1 MKAKSSMTWATMFLM
16 ILAVA
21 LVPVM
26 FPTQG
31 LAAEREEGRVDS
43 ILYSASKASVIGLVA
58 VANPGLEKTVT
69 YQFPFPP
76 STSFTTPFFTDLE
89 VEEESMGG
97 GSGRRVLAR
106 NFDTT
111 MVMTNIDSDTAG
123 VDVKLTF
130 FDQAGMPINGT
141 DVTPI
146 MVHIDPKG
154 TQVRLVSA
162 LLNP

>member
-1 MKAKSSMTWATMFLM
+1 MKTESSMTRATTLVM
-16 ILAVA
+16 ILATTLMLVVSPAQA
-21 LVPVM
+21 L
-26 FPTQG
+26 
-31 LAAEREEGRVDS
+31 ASREELAVGS
-43 ILYSASKASVIGLVA
+43 IAYSASAASLIGFVVIG
-58 VANPGLEKTVT
+58 NPGFEKTTT
-69 YQFPFPP
+69 YQFPSPP

-89 VEEESMGG
+89 VEGEGMGG

-111 MVMTNIDSDTAG
+111 IVMTNTSSAG
-123 VDVKLTF
+123 LDVSLTF
-130 FDQAGMPINGT
+130 FNQAGMPINGT

-154 TQVRLVSA
+154 TQIRLVSA

>member
-1 MKAKSSMTWATMFLM
+1 MKTKSSMTRETTLVV
-16 ILAVA
+16 ILATTLMLVVSPAQA
-21 LVPVM
+21 L
-26 FPTQG
+26 
-31 LAAEREEGRVDS
+31 AREELAVGS
-43 ILYSASKASVIGLVA
+43 IAYSASAASLIGFVVIG
-58 VANPGLEKTVT
+58 NPGFEKTTT
-69 YQFPFPP
+69 YQFPSPP

-89 VEEESMGG
+89 VEGEGMGG

-111 MVMTNIDSDTAG
+111 IVMTNTSSAG
-123 VDVKLTF
+123 LDVSLIF
-130 FDQAGMPINGT
+130 FNQGGMPINGT

>member
-1 MKAKSSMTWATMFLM
+1 
-16 ILAVA
+16 
-21 LVPVM
+21 
-26 FPTQG
+26 
-31 LAAEREEGRVDS
+31 
-43 ILYSASKASVIGLVA
+43 
-58 VANPGLEKTVT
+58 
-69 YQFPFPP
+69 
-76 STSFTTPFFTDLE
+76 
-89 VEEESMGG
+89 MGG

-111 MVMTNIDSDTAG
+111 MVMTNTSSAG
-123 VDVKLTF
+123 LDVSLTF
-130 FDQAGMPINGT
+130 FNQAGLPINGT